1 MIKEIQ
7 FISKKFLSRFSHL
20 YTVPN
25 NDIQEFKIIL
35 NKNNEMSKEEKI
47 TKMKDICEALNDVYT
62 LIIFD
67 NKVLLT
73 IKSEN
78 DKLLYYLR
86 LLFNELS
93 DSVVRI

>member
-1 MIKEIQ
+1 
-7 FISKKFLSRFSHL
+7 
-20 YTVPN
+20 
-25 NDIQEFKIIL
+25 
-35 NKNNEMSKEEKI
+35 
-47 TKMKDICEALNDVYT
+47 MKDICEALNDVYT
-62 LIIFD
+62 LVIFD